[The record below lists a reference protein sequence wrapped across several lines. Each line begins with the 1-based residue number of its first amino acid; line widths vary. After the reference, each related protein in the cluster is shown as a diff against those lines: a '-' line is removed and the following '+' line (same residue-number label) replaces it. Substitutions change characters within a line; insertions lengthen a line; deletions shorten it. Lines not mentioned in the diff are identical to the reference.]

1 MRKLILSLV
10 FVVLVSIALL
20 GWSISQIASE
30 PSDGPNLNERIA
42 ALQLLGV
49 DLSRSLDTDSPRLQ
63 LYLKRWNSV
72 NSEKLSIAE
81 LERFPL
87 PEPLSSEFKK
97 DAYLMLESDEGI
109 SLHFLMPETQKVLN
123 ITTSLHSIDSPYI
136 SRNTLFTLL
145 FYIGLVAILLI
156 WVAPLIKQLLNLSK
170 TTHDFGLG
178 RLEKRIP
185 VSKSSYIFNIESEF
199 NRMADRIAQLVDDN
213 KLLSRAV
220 SHDLKTPIARLRFG
234 IEALEETQNPEL
246 QAKYFARLNRDLDNM
261 EELVSTLL
269 SYARLDEANIQP
281 NLEQIEL
288 NAWVKSRL
296 EAFGQTELDIDFV
309 PSSAPVLVE
318 SDPIYLAMQLGNL
331 LSNAERF
338 GKSKIRVSLAS
349 DDKHVVIVVE
359 DDGEG
364 IKQSEVEKVIQ
375 PFVRGSQSR
384 GNSGHGM
391 GLAIVNRIGTWMDS
405 KLSIHSSP
413 SLGGACMRLKMK
425 RLKSDE
431 SPMHDVK
438 RRNSRC
444 ELESKKM

>member
-1 MRKLILSLV
+1 M
-10 FVVLVSIALL
+10 
-20 GWSISQIASE
+20 
-30 PSDGPNLNERIA
+30 
-42 ALQLLGV
+42 
-49 DLSRSLDTDSPRLQ
+49 
-63 LYLKRWNSV
+63 
-72 NSEKLSIAE
+72 
-81 LERFPL
+81 
-87 PEPLSSEFKK
+87 
-97 DAYLMLESDEGI
+97 
-109 SLHFLMPETQKVLN
+109 
-123 ITTSLHSIDSPYI
+123 
-136 SRNTLFTLL
+136 
-145 FYIGLVAILLI
+145 
-156 WVAPLIKQLLNLSK
+156 
-170 TTHDFGLG
+170 
-178 RLEKRIP
+178 EKRIP

-375 PFVRGSQSR
+375 FVRGSQSR